1 MQFIFKSFPLAVVL
15 SIGLVSQAV
24 AEEEWEYMILPLY
37 LWATDIEGET
47 QIGST
52 TAPVSV
58 GFSDAVDDLD
68 TAVTVHFEAHKGN
81 KGILANI
88 SHIGMDPEGDL
99 PNGATTAV
107 DLTDNIIELA
117 GVYRPQDSEKLE
129 VIYGIRYSDYEMEL
143 ALGSTSAITVVDES
157 WIDGF
162 VGLRTKISVSDK
174 SIFLLRGDVG
184 TGDSDITWSATGTYE
199 YRMTDRFSTVIG
211 YRWLYYDLELGS
223 GADTFGYDITYEG
236 PLLAAKFRW

>member
-15 SIGLVSQAV
+15 SIGLVSQAM

-88 SHIGMDPEGDL
+88 SHIG
-99 PNGATTAV
+99 
-107 DLTDNIIELA
+107 
-117 GVYRPQDSEKLE
+117 
-129 VIYGIRYSDYEMEL
+129 
-143 ALGSTSAITVVDES
+143 
-157 WIDGF
+157 
-162 VGLRTKISVSDK
+162 
-174 SIFLLRGDVG
+174 
-184 TGDSDITWSATGTYE
+184 
-199 YRMTDRFSTVIG
+199 
-211 YRWLYYDLELGS
+211 
-223 GADTFGYDITYEG
+223 
-236 PLLAAKFRW
+236 